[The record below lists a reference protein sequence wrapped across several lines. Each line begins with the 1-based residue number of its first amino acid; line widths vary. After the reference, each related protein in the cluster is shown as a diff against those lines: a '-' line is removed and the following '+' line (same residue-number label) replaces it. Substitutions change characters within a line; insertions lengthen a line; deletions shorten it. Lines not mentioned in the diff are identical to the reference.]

1 MNRFREALIYW
12 LRGRIAASCGARKL
26 AYRHDM
32 SRLTSHLA
40 TCRLVEWPCRALCAG
55 LLALHPARRINQRLL
70 RHLFAR
76 SLLLAGLC
84 GLVPAGAAGS
94 TLPLAPAGGLSQ
106 LERLPLTRLLQ
117 HPQPAGGGTL
127 RAPQAKPVMP
137 QRLAQSLPIPV
148 AQQREVEQVYEQ
160 MLSLY
165 RRAMRHGELPD
176 DDIGIALGAF
186 IVANY
191 QIASDST
198 VDDEASKATYLQ
210 MQRLAGNDPALQKLD
225 AGSRQALFE
234 ELAIMAMTMET
245 IYEQAWDRGDRNAL
259 ERAQPAA
266 RQYLQ
271 AVLQR
276 PYGAL
281 RFDAQGLSL
290 ADR

>member
-1 MNRFREALIYW
+1 
-12 LRGRIAASCGARKL
+12 
-26 AYRHDM
+26 M
-32 SRLTSHLA
+32 SRTIK
-40 TCRLVEWPCRALCAG
+40 TM
-55 LLALHPARRINQRLL
+55 
-70 RHLFAR
+70 
-76 SLLLAGLC
+76 LLLAGLC

-106 LERLPLTRLLQ
+106 LERIPLTRLLQ
-117 HPQPAGGGTL
+117 QPHQAAGSGSL
-127 RAPQAKPVMP
+127 RAPQAAPVMP
-137 QRLAQSLPIPV
+137 RRLAQSLPIPV

-210 MQRLAGNDPALQKLD
+210 MQRLAGNDHALQKLD

-259 ERAQPAA
+259 ERAQPVA